1 VLSGD
6 FCQLP
11 PVPDRDKPAATFAF
25 DAESWDACV
34 GKPVILH
41 KVFRQKDQAFVDMLN
56 SMRFGHLTPE
66 TVAAFTQLS
75 RKVTYDDGI
84 DPTDL
89 FPTRREVDNAN
100 SARLAQLSGS
110 SQRYLA
116 IDRPGVDAKGNQIP
130 LVKAR
135 ELLDRLVAP
144 KELTLKVSQL
154 PRCPALKRRL
164 APRRLVLK

>member
-11 PVPDRDKPAATFAF
+11 PVPDRDKQSATFAF

-34 GKPVILH
+34 GQPVILH

-66 TVAAFTQLS
+66 TVTTFMQLS

-100 SARLAQLSGS
+100 SARLAQLPGS
-110 SQRYLA
+110 LQRYLA
-116 IDRPGVDAKGNQIP
+116 IDRPGMDAKG
-130 LVKAR
+130 
-135 ELLDRLVAP
+135 
-144 KELTLKVSQL
+144 
-154 PRCPALKRRL
+154 
-164 APRRLVLK
+164 